1 VNRTTARIVIAVA
14 VLAAIALVIDAGLR
28 RGPAPTPNAAPRAA
42 ETSKSPSR
50 RIERTER
57 VRAAEPWVEP
67 ATEESAPGRA
77 GELTDP
83 PPMSPE
89 TIIPDVVTERKEPEK
104 PSRNDHVVWGLR
116 WLKGHQSEDGSW
128 HDPATTGVALLA
140 FLGAGQT
147 HQSGS
152 SRENVKNGLKHLRGV
167 QDAEGCLVPRDAP
180 RMLRDHAV
188 AALALVEAYGMT
200 GSRVFKEPAQRAL
213 AFAMKSRTP
222 SSGWHVNGILDV
234 ETTGWMSM
242 LVTSAKLSELD
253 VDVATLDDAVRA
265 IDQVTHYATGRVVA
279 SDGRLSDEAATAI
292 GMLVRQMA
300 GRTPDT
306 DPVIRR
312 GADLLVAKLPAWEEG
327 RLADP
332 AAWYFGTIALSGVDI
347 AHWKPWAESMGPV
360 LDRVALTDD
369 RGGLRGS
376 WDPPGASPSDADRV
390 WTTAYVLFG
399 MERAFYAYKAALMHP
414 R

>member
-14 VLAAIALVIDAGLR
+14 AAAAIAIVIDAGLR
-28 RGPAPTPNAAPRAA
+28 DEPAPASDAAPRAA
-42 ETSKSPSR
+42 EPPRSPP
-50 RIERTER
+50 RIEPAR
-57 VRAAEPWVEP
+57 
-67 ATEESAPGRA
+67 ATEAPA
-77 GELTDP
+77 GTVPLPADP
-83 PPMSPE
+83 NLRE
-89 TIIPDVVTERKEPEK
+89 VVTEWTPPHT
-104 PSRNDHVVWGLR
+104 PSRDDHVVWGLR
-116 WLKGHQSEDGSW
+116 WLENHQSKDGSW
-128 HDPATTGVALLA
+128 HDPATTGIALLA
-140 FLGAGQT
+140 FIGRGQT
-147 HQSGS
+147 HQSRMHG
-152 SRENVKNGLKHLRGV
+152 ECITMGLKYLRGAR
-167 QDAEGCLVPRDAP
+167 DADGCLVPRDAP
-180 RMLRDHAV
+180 RALRDHAV
-188 AALALVEAYGMT
+188 AGLALVEIYGMT
-200 GSRVFKEPAQRAL
+200 GSRVFKEPAQRTVTFAL
-213 AFAMKSRTP
+213 NSRTP
-222 SSGWHVNGILDV
+222 SSGWGANGVLDV

-242 LVTSAKLSELD
+242 LVQSAKLSGLD
-253 VDVATLDDAVRA
+253 SDVAVLADAVRA
-265 IDQVTHYATGRVVA
+265 IDEVTDHATGRVIA
-279 SDGRLSDEAATAI
+279 CDGRLSDETATAI

-347 AHWKPWAESMGPV
+347 AHWKPWAESMGAV
-360 LDRVALTDD
+360 LDRVVLTDD

-390 WTTAYVLFG
+390 CTTAFVLFG